1 MRGYLVMKFLKN
13 PLFLKLY
20 IFIVLL
26 LIVCSCY
33 FSFIKYNTHKIL
45 SNNAKTVQDLKHI
58 SKAIDSVNNERI
70 NTIEYIVQKGKNQ
83 YKDLI
88 SIEKE
93 TDKLLSYI
101 DYPKDIVKIKNSLD
115 FIRQKIDYEDVNSSI
130 IYKYQTDVLSP
141 FIYIVNSIKVKQSRQ
156 SIQDTIDVFSDLS
169 KLKINIELENALVY
183 YHILQ
188 KLPFSQKELM
198 IYDRIIDKDKLI
210 DVAKIAQDPKKGNL
224 FSYLNDLPSV
234 YDYDEIL
241 SGFREQIKNNNLEYI
256 DSVAWLGAISRKVH
270 YVTLAQNKL
279 IEHISTILNQKSDRN
294 FYTILILGLI
304 ILMLFVILIKLIRLH
319 GIEVKKREIDEETLK
334 DIKLVFD
341 DDEQKQLK
349 KLIRNG
355 HIGLIYKFLIQ
366 AIKDANQTKDLFLA
380 SMSHEIRTPLNGIFG
395 FTQLLDE
402 TPLNNEQKEYTTII
416 KKSSEHL
423 ISIVNDILDISKI
436 KAHKIEL
443 EIIEFDPL
451 EQFEIAV
458 ESYAAKASQAQIEFN
473 IFIDPMIPVN
483 LLGDPTKISQVLV
496 NLISNAI
503 KFTPVNGEVNVSITM
518 QENRDKDVVL
528 KFSVQDSGIG
538 ISPQQ
543 QKKIFEA
550 FSQADISTSRKYG
563 GTGLG
568 LNISSKLIEMMGSKL
583 ELKSELS
590 KGSEFFF
597 VLNLKKSPQSATR
610 VIEQNSKNVFI
621 VSSIQEQDTTLHNN
635 LANYIAYTGA
645 NVFSY
650 DENLFKELLKDK
662 GMLPDF
668 IFLDYKYNKRAGE
681 LEQYLDL
688 GCKVV
693 VVASIEHKQRLKSYG
708 DKIDKVIYKPLN
720 FTKTINALTQQ
731 NSNINQKKNI
741 KFQDV
746 KVLVAEDNAINQ
758 KLIENILKKMNID
771 VDLVSNG
778 QEAIDTLMQNRSY
791 DIIFMDIQMPIMGG
805 VEATAKI
812 LSYERNYRKKH
823 IPIIALTANALSEDK
838 IKYHSIGMDGYLSKP
853 IDLDQ
858 LHEILIEYC
867 EYKLVT

>member
-1 MRGYLVMKFLKN
+1 MKILKN
-13 PLFLKLY
+13 PFFLKLY
-20 IFIVLL
+20 IFVILL
-26 LIVCSCY
+26 LIISSCY
-33 FSFIKYNTHKIL
+33 MLFIEYNTHSIL
-45 SNNAKTVQDLKHI
+45 SNNTKIVQDLKHI

-70 NTIEYIVQKGKNQ
+70 NTIEYMIQKGKNQ
-83 YKDLI
+83 YKKLI
-88 SIEKE
+88 NIEKE
-93 TDKLLSYI
+93 TDKLLAYI
-101 DYPKDIVKIKNSLD
+101 GYPKDIVKSKNSLD
-115 FIRQKIDYEDVNSSI
+115 FIRQKIDYEDANSSI
-130 IYKYQTDVLSP
+130 IYKYQTNVLLP
-141 FIYIVNSIKVKQSRQ
+141 IIYTINNIKVKQSRQ
-156 SIQDTIDVFSDLS
+156 SIQDTIDVFTDLT

-183 YHILQ
+183 YHILS
-188 KLPFSQKELM
+188 KVPLSNEELT
-198 IYDRIIDKDKLI
+198 IYKRIINKDKLI
-210 DVAKIAQDPKKGNL
+210 DVAKIAQNSKKGDL
-224 FSYLNDLPSV
+224 FSYLNNLPSV
-234 YDYDEIL
+234 YDYDDIL
-241 SGFREQIKNNNLEYI
+241 AEFRNKIKNNIEEI
-256 DSVAWLGAISRKVH
+256 DSVVWLGAISKKVD
-270 YVTLAQNKL
+270 YINLSQTRL
-279 IEHISTILNQKSDRN
+279 IDRIKTILNKKSN
-294 FYTILILGLI
+294 KNVSNLI
-304 ILMLFVILIKLIRLH
+304 ILCLSSLILFIILFKLIKYH
-319 GIEVKKREIDEETLK
+319 NIEVKKREIDEETLN

-402 TPLNNEQKEYTTII
+402 TTLNSEQKEYTTII

-436 KAHKIEL
+436 KAQKIEL

-458 ESYAAKASQAQIEFN
+458 ESYAAKASQTQIEFN

-503 KFTPVNGEVNVSITM
+503 KFTPVNGEVNVFITM
-518 QENRDKDVVL
+518 QENRDDDVVL
-528 KFSVQDSGIG
+528 KFSVQDNGIG

-635 LANYIAYTGA
+635 LANYTAYTGA

-650 DENLFKELLKDK
+650 DETLFKELLKDK
-662 GMLPDF
+662 EMLPDI

-693 VVASIEHKQRLKSYG
+693 VVASIEHKQRLKSYT

-731 NSNINQKKNI
+731 SSNINQKRNLRFKN
-741 KFQDV
+741 V
-746 KVLVAEDNAINQ
+746 KVLVAEDNIINQ
-758 KLIENILKKMNID
+758 KLIANILSKMDID

-778 QEAIDTLMQNRSY
+778 QEAIDALMQTTSY
-791 DIIFMDIQMPIMGG
+791 DMIFMDIQMPVMGG

-812 LSYERNYRKKH
+812 LSYERSYRKKH
-823 IPIIALTANALSEDK
+823 IPIIALTANALREDK

-853 IDLDQ
+853 IDMDQ

-867 EYKLVT
+867 EYKVIS